1 MLTPV
6 KNALFQAKRLNRLQ
20 LFSQLSLLLRAGIP
34 VLRSLEIC
42 GRQSGDPA
50 LSEAMQAV
58 ALEVRAG
65 TRLSQAMQKVP
76 SAFGPLHCNAI
87 QAAEASGTLP
97 RAFDDLACWEEREDR
112 LQRDLQGALMYPGLV
127 AGFSLVG
134 ILLLVKF
141 LDPVVRAILSQT
153 TQRPSL
159 PTRILLG
166 FGEVLGTPHLFV
178 LALLAL
184 VGMAWLGVSWSRR
197 PGPRR
202 FWERNR
208 NRLPLLGS
216 IFGKAA
222 VVRFCRSLS
231 SLLEAGVP
239 IDRAVDLAGDVC
251 GSRHLSEGVL
261 SSAVGHIRRGETLS
275 QALGRCEEFPPSFHG
290 MVGVGEQSGTLASLL
305 DRMAD
310 LFEQEVRVDL
320 QTFVRVLEP
329 VSILAVGFVVLG
341 VLLCAFLPLYDLL
354 AGMEAL

>member
-1 MLTPV
+1 MKKL
-6 KNALFQAKRLNRLQ
+6 LFQASRLNRIQ
-20 LFSQLSLLLRAGIP
+20 LFNQLALLMRAGIP
-34 VLRSLEIC
+34 GLRSLEIC
-42 GRQSGDPA
+42 ARQSGDLE
-50 LSEAMQAV
+50 LSEALQAV

-65 TRLSQAMQKVP
+65 TRLSLAMRKVP
-76 SAFGPLHCNAI
+76 SAFGPLHCNAV

-97 RAFDDLACWEEREDR
+97 EALDELARWEEREDR
-112 LQRDLQGALMYPGLV
+112 LQRDLQAALMYPALV

-153 TQRPSL
+153 TQPPSL

-166 FGEVLGTPHLFV
+166 FGEVLGTPHHFV

-184 VGMAWLGVSWSRR
+184 LGLAWLGVVWSRR

-216 IFGKAA
+216 IFGKSA
-222 VVRFCRSLS
+222 VVRFCRGLS
-231 SLLEAGVP
+231 SLLDAGVP
-239 IDRAVDLAGDVC
+239 IDQAVDLASDVC
-251 GSRHLSEGVL
+251 GSRLLSEGAL
-261 SSAVGHIRRGETLS
+261 ASAVGHIRRGETLS
-275 QALGRCEEFPPSFHG
+275 QALRRCEEFPPSFHG
-290 MVGVGEQSGTLASLL
+290 MVGVGEQSGTLAALL

-310 LFEQEVRVDL
+310 LFEQEIRVDL

-329 VSILAVGFVVLG
+329 VAILAVGFVVLG